1 MFARRLRQSSS
12 ALRLFR
18 SDLRSFSLLHVLYR
32 IVFVVRWSGYDAGF
46 RAVIARAPQLLRVT
60 FTHVNRLTPALLPAN
75 YNCGSVVAVEPVV
88 CGKSFRGLPSPEPPL
103 SAARTIAFRR
113 HALILPNPCYRTP
126 QPNKLPLR
134 NM

>member
-12 ALRLFR
+12 ALRLCG
-18 SDLRSFSLLHVLYR
+18 SGLRSLRRFLILYR
-32 IVFVVRWSGYDAGF
+32 TAFMIRWSGYDAGL

-88 CGKSFRGLPSPEPPL
+88 CGKCFRGLPGPEPPL
-103 SAARTIAFRR
+103 SAACAIAFRR
-113 HALILPNPCYRTP
+113 HPLILPNPCYRTP
-126 QPNKLPLR
+126 QPNELPLR
-134 NM
+134 NV

>member
-18 SDLRSFSLLHVLYR
+18 SDLRSLSLLHTLYR
-32 IVFVVRWSGYDAGF
+32 IVFMIRWSGYDAGL
-46 RAVIARAPQLLRVT
+46 RAVIARAPQLLRLT

-88 CGKSFRGLPSPEPPL
+88 RGKCFRGLPSPQSPL
-103 SAARTIAFRR
+103 SSACAIAFRR

-126 QPNKLPLR
+126 QANKLPLR
-134 NM
+134 NV